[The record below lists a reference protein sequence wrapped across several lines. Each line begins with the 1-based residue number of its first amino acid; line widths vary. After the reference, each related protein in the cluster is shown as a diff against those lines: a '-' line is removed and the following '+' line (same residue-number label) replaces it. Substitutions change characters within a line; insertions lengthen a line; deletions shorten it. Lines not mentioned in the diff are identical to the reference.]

1 MSAFVIKLS
10 QQNVHM
16 LASARRLINERGAI
30 VEHKQKKGREGF
42 SVEMHRDP
50 RLSVNELA
58 RRMQNKKN
66 CVSRGTPS
74 IVTCLST
81 TFYSQI
87 TNPHVG

>member
-30 VEHKQKKGREGF
+30 VEHKQKKGGEGF

-58 RRMQNKKN
+58 RRMQNKKKL
-66 CVSRGTPS
+66 R
-74 IVTCLST
+74 
-81 TFYSQI
+81 Q
-87 TNPHVG
+87 

>member
-16 LASARRLINERGAI
+16 LASARRLISERGAI
-30 VEHKQKKGREGF
+30 VEHNNQKKGEGF

-58 RRMQNKKN
+58 RRMQNKKKL
-66 CVSRGTPS
+66 R
-74 IVTCLST
+74 
-81 TFYSQI
+81 Q
-87 TNPHVG
+87 

>member
-16 LASARRLINERGAI
+16 LPCARRLISERGAI
-30 VEHKQKKGREGF
+30 VEHNQKKGEG
-42 SVEMHRDP
+42 VLEEMHRDP
-50 RLSVNELA
+50 RLSVNVLA

-66 CVSRGTPS
+66 CVSGGTPS

-87 TNPHVG
+87 TNPHIG